1 MLVVGF
7 VGLPCAG
14 KSTVIN
20 SIVGKRVL
28 QSGVC
33 RTTTVATVVG
43 AKAPGAR
50 FAGAK
55 KVEVADEAALVSDD
69 GVEFC
74 AIDLPGIA
82 DAENTGSKSE
92 TDFTA
97 LALKWASEC
106 DVVVWVTDA
115 RTAFLTTHETRE
127 FTDMRRALEKIADE
141 DGKLFQFCILL
152 AKYETDDTITAGAT
166 GADGA
171 IGPAG
176 EITRPT
182 EHSTIA
188 DHEARI
194 RGLFGLNGPYRC
206 PSGGSYGGPK
216 GIVIAKFSAHNRIA
230 RSSSASAALKALVLA
245 AHSSSGATG
254 PKAHTT
260 FDLKWATEDLPER
273 RLAQMKRA
281 LCAAKSRAAVSSKY
295 RAEVEAGIKALSGS
309 ARLCDV
315 LELGRR
321 AAYAAMAAVLMAI
334 FLVLC
339 LAMHIAR
346 LCVSSVRRVSLVS
359 VPAAVPKVLVIVVGI
374 YFLAQCATSLEF
386 TGLASLTRH
395 DSTSPSDRTEETDPS
410 WAASCTFRPDYA
422 PVCETAYPGKWYL
435 KLAEQGKLR
444 NAREQYELGKMYY
457 EGKGVALD
465 LTEAAKWYRESA
477 SQGDAD
483 AQLWL
488 GSMYYAGKGV
498 ELDLTE
504 AAMWYRESASQGN
517 ADAQLWLGSM
527 YADGK
532 GVALDPVEA
541 AKWYKRAKSAS

>member
-43 AKAPGAR
+43 AKAPGAKEAG
-50 FAGAK
+50 FTGAK
-55 KVEVADEAALVSDD
+55 KVEVAGAAALVSDD

-82 DAENTGSKSE
+82 DAENTGSGAE
-92 TDFTA
+92 GNFTA

-115 RTAFLTTHETRE
+115 RTAFLTTHETSE
-127 FTDMRRALEKIADE
+127 FTDMRRALERIAEE

-152 AKYETDDTITAGAT
+152 AKYETDEAGPT
-166 GADGA
+166 GA
-171 IGPAG
+171 IGPVAAIKARAG

-194 RGLFGLNGPYRC
+194 RGLFGLSVLRASRGPQ
-206 PSGGSYGGPK
+206 

-230 RSSSASAALKALVLA
+230 RSSSASAALKALVL
-245 AHSSSGATG
+245 SSPGST
-254 PKAHTT
+254 HTT
-260 FDLKWATEDLPER
+260 FNLKWATEDLPER

-295 RAEVEAGIKALSGS
+295 RAEIEAGIKALSGS

-315 LELGRR
+315 IELGRR
-321 AAYAAMAAVLMAI
+321 AAYAATAAVI
-334 FLVLC
+334 TPQ
-339 LAMHIAR
+339 R
-346 LCVSSVRRVSLVS
+346 PPR
-359 VPAAVPKVLVIVVGI
+359 G
-374 YFLAQCATSLEF
+374 
-386 TGLASLTRH
+386 
-395 DSTSPSDRTEETDPS
+395 SP
-410 WAASCTFRPDYA
+410 
-422 PVCETAYPGKWYL
+422 
-435 KLAEQGKLR
+435 R
-444 NAREQYELGKMYY
+444 N
-457 EGKGVALD
+457 
-465 LTEAAKWYRESA
+465 
-477 SQGDAD
+477 
-483 AQLWL
+483 
-488 GSMYYAGKGV
+488 
-498 ELDLTE
+498 
-504 AAMWYRESASQGN
+504 
-517 ADAQLWLGSM
+517 
-527 YADGK
+527 
-532 GVALDPVEA
+532 
-541 AKWYKRAKSAS
+541 

>member
-43 AKAPGAR
+43 AKDGGAKDPR

-55 KVEVADEAALVSDD
+55 KVPDVAALVSDD
-69 GVEFC
+69 VVEFC

-127 FTDMRRALEKIADE
+127 FADMRRALEKIADE

-152 AKYETDDTITAGAT
+152 AKYETDETGAT
-166 GADGA
+166 GAIGA
-171 IGPAG
+171 ASAIKARAG

-194 RGLFGLNGPYRC
+194 RGLFGLSVLRASRGPQ
-206 PSGGSYGGPK
+206 

-230 RSSSASAALKALVLA
+230 RSSSASAALKALVL
-245 AHSSSGATG
+245 SSDSTT
-254 PKAHTT
+254 PKAHTK
-260 FDLKWATEDLPER
+260 FNLRWATEDLPER

-281 LCAAKSRAAVSSKY
+281 LCAAKSREAVSSKY
-295 RAEVEAGIKALSGS
+295 RSVVEASIKALSGS
-309 ARLCDV
+309 RHSDV
-315 LELGRR
+315 LELGRHSV
-321 AAYAAMAAVLMAI
+321 YAATAALIMTI
-334 FLVLC
+334 CLVLC
-339 LAMHIAR
+339 LTR
-346 LCVSSVRRVSLVS
+346 LCVSSVRRASLGA
-359 VPAAVPKVLVIVVGI
+359 PTAVPKVLVIVVGL

-386 TGLASLTRH
+386 TELTSRMRH
-395 DSTSPSDRTEETDPS
+395 ESMGRDPT
-410 WAASCTFRPDYA
+410 WAASCTFRPNYA
-422 PVCETAYPGKWYL
+422 PICETPYPGKWYL
-435 KLAEQGKLR
+435 KLEEQGKLR

-465 LTEAAKWYRESA
+465 LTKAAKWYRKSA
-477 SQGDAD
+477 EQGNAD
-483 AQLWL
+483 AQFWL
-488 GSMYYAGKGV
+488 GNMYSEGKGV
-498 ELDLTE
+498 ALDLTE
-504 AAMWYRESASQGN
+504 AA
-517 ADAQLWLGSM
+517 
-527 YADGK
+527 
-532 GVALDPVEA
+532 
-541 AKWYKRAKSAS
+541 KWYERAKSAN